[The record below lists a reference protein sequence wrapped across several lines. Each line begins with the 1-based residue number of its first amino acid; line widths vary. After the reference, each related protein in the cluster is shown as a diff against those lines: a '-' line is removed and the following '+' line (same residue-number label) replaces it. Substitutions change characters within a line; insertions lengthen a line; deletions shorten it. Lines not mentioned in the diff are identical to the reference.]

1 MMTYFRKALL
11 ISLLAACF
19 GLLGACAEKQS
30 SEVSSNETTVRSKK
44 GDGDMI
50 RLRINGTEFHV
61 VLEKNSAVK
70 KLQEILPDTFSMND
84 LHQNEKYYD
93 LSQKLPTNAQRVG
106 MIEAGDVMLYGN
118 STLVIFY
125 HSFETSYSYTRIG
138 RIKNEGNL
146 ADQLGNGALKVERI
160 H

>member
-1 MMTYFRKALL
+1 
-11 ISLLAACF
+11 
-19 GLLGACAEKQS
+19 
-30 SEVSSNETTVRSKK
+30 
-44 GDGDMI
+44 MI

-61 VLEKNSAVK
+61 VLEKNSAAK

-146 ADQLGNGALKVERI
+146 ADQLGNGALEVERI